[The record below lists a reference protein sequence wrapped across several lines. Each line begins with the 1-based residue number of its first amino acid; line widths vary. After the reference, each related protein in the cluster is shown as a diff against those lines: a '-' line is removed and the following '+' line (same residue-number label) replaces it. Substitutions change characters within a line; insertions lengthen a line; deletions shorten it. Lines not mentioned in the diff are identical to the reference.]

1 MNGKDIRKF
10 LIISGAVAGLVS
22 GSQLRASQSARE
34 LALSELRAADG
45 KSSVSSMVT
54 MDDTKD
60 KDKHGCGKN
69 GCGGKDGCKAAAD
82 KHICKGHNECKGKGN
97 CKSGDNGCA
106 GKNSCKGKGGCA
118 SAEAKHACK
127 GQNECKG
134 LGGCK
139 TEKNECAGKNEC
151 KGKGG
156 CAVPGHGAEAEKPAK

>member
-10 LIISGAVAGLVS
+10 LIVSGAVAGLVS
-22 GSQLRASQSARE
+22 GSQLRAAQSARD
-34 LALSELRAADG
+34 LALSELRSADG
-45 KSSVSSMVT
+45 KASVSTMVST
-54 MDDTKD
+54 DDTKD

-69 GCGGKDGCKAAAD
+69 GCKAAAE
-82 KHICKGHNECKGKGN
+82 KHVCKGHNECKGKGN

-156 CAVPGHGAEAEKPAK
+156 CAVPGHGTEGEKPAK

>member
-10 LIISGAVAGLVS
+10 LVISGAVAGLVS
-22 GSQLRASQSARE
+22 GSQLRAAQPARD
-34 LALSELRAADG
+34 LALDHLRSADG
-45 KSSVSSMVT
+45 KAPVSSTVNA
-54 MDDTKD
+54 DDT
-60 KDKHGCGKN
+60 KDKHGCGK
-69 GCGGKDGCKAAAD
+69 KDSCKAAAE
-82 KHICKGHNECKGKGN
+82 KHICKGHNECKGLGN

-139 TEKNECAGKNEC
+139 TGDNGCAGKNTC

-156 CAVPGHGAEAEKPAK
+156 CQVPPHGAEEEAPAK